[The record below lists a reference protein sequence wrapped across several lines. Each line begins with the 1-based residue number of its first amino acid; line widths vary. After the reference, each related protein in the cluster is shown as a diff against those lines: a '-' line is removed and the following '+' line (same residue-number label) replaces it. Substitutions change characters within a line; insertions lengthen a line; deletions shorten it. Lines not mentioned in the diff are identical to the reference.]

1 MPGVAREMAEKAAAT
16 VPAGSDGAPLSGG
29 VTAGDGAGPAPV
41 SPEAALFL
49 GAFFDELVAWGVRRV
64 VVSPGSRSTPLAMVA
79 FELHRRHPELLHLYV
94 DVDERGAAFMALG
107 MAKAEGV
114 PACAICTSGTA
125 AGNYYPAVLEAE
137 SSRVPLLLLT
147 ADRPPR
153 LQGLGAPQT
162 MDQLE
167 LYGGHVRAFRA
178 MPLPSADGAAIAFAR
193 QAAREAVIAS
203 GAEASGSAG
212 AFAGSAA
219 AGEGTREGTG
229 TGAGAGSVRC
239 SMSRDSVSPMPLAGY
254 CQGGPVQLNFP
265 FDDPLK
271 PDLSVPGLFETG
283 RAAGRSPAFA
293 GGARGILEGAAAV
306 SDATARAVGSALSK
320 RRSLVLAGEGSC
332 RTLDEAR
339 ELLAWARSF
348 DLPLLADPLSG
359 LRCLDDP
366 LIIDNYD
373 SVFGSEGEALPDV
386 VVRFGR
392 WPVSKRATVS
402 LAAARPLQVV
412 VDAFETRDC
421 NVATDLFVRAAPLA
435 LARGML
441 KGCPEADDRD
451 IQHAF
456 ARRWI
461 ERNEAVRGR
470 LGSPAKG
477 TAQRDANDCGARDLP
492 FEGASQRAAG
502 ADAACCD
509 AAGAGAA
516 RDLPF
521 EGAVISEILRSVPEG
536 SCLFAANSMSVRAID
551 TFLLRGSAR
560 CCVLANRG
568 LNGIDGTVSTAA
580 GAAAALGQVTL
591 ITGDLTLL
599 HDANALALS
608 RELAARCGDD
618 PAPSLAI
625 VLLNNDGGGIFDML
639 PQRSDED
646 YFERLFLTPQGVGFE
661 QLAGAF
667 GVAYARAASAEE
679 AGGAY
684 QSMLGRPGI
693 SLVEVR
699 VPLRG
704 VRERYQPYW
713 RP

>member
-1 MPGVAREMAEKAAAT
+1 MAAREGSIAVGASLTSPDAPVASVAP
-16 VPAGSDGAPLSGG
+16 VPAASS
-29 VTAGDGAGPAPV
+29 APV
-41 SPEAALFL
+41 SREAALFL

-79 FELHRRHPELLHLYV
+79 FELHRRHPDLLHLYV

-125 AGNYYPAVLEAE
+125 AGNYFPAVLEAE

-178 MPLPSADGAAIAFAR
+178 MPLPSADAAAIAFAR
-193 QAAREAVIAS
+193 QAAREAVIV
-203 GAEASGSAG
+203 SGSIGGLRGAAARGDAG
-212 AFAGSAA
+212 ADAAEGAAFREPDA
-219 AGEGTREGTG
+219 AG
-229 TGAGAGSVRC
+229 GAA
-239 SMSRDSVSPMPLAGY
+239 SRGRVDAAPLAGY

-271 PDLSVPGLFETG
+271 PDLSVPGLFESGRDADRPAASTG
-283 RAAGRSPAFA
+283 GV
-293 GGARGILEGAAAV
+293 RGILEDVGAVVSSAAAN
-306 SDATARAVGSALSK
+306 TVGRILEN

-332 RTLDEAR
+332 RSLEEAR
-339 ELLAWARSF
+339 ELIAWAQAF
-348 DLPLLADPLSG
+348 DLPVLADPLSG

-366 LIIDNYD
+366 LVIDNYD
-373 SVFGSEGEALPDV
+373 SIFGSDDEVLSEA

-392 WPVSKRATVS
+392 WPVSKRATTS
-402 LAAARPLQVV
+402 LAAVRPLQVV
-412 VDAFETRDC
+412 VDPFETRDC
-421 NVATDLFVRAAPLA
+421 NAATDLFVRATPLA
-435 LARGML
+435 LARGMRA
-441 KGCPEADDRD
+441 GCLETDERG
-451 IQHAF
+451 IQRAF
-456 ARRWI
+456 AQRWI

-470 LGSPAKG
+470 LGSPA
-477 TAQRDANDCGARDLP
+477 
-492 FEGASQRAAG
+492 EGASRSSVG
-502 ADAACCD
+502 ADDGTDSAPN
-509 AAGAGAA
+509 
-516 RDLPF
+516 LPF
-521 EGAVISEILRSVPEG
+521 EGAVIAEILRSVPEDSG
-536 SCLFAANSMSVRAID
+536 LFAANSMSVRAID

-560 CCVLANRG
+560 CCMLANRG
-568 LNGIDGTVSTAA
+568 LNGIDGTVSAAA
-580 GAAAALGQVTL
+580 GAATALGQVTL

-618 PAPSLAI
+618 PAPSLVI

-646 YFERLFLTPQGVGFE
+646 YFQRLFLTPQGVGFDL
-661 QLAGAF
+661 LAGAF
-667 GVAYARAASAEE
+667 GVAYARAESAEE
-679 AGGAY
+679 AGTAY
-684 QSMLGRPGI
+684 RSMLGRPGI

-713 RP
+713 QL